1 MAALLY
7 AIKVAWVCVR
17 PGDMVC
23 FVPTFPGVLRRLENH
38 LAWVIFAF
46 ISNTDLYQ
54 HQPAL
59 VWCVAVY
66 AICFVL
72 GVVNFLVNGCDC
84 DNDKKLPLRFP
95 RLLWVQ
101 TVLSVL
107 LYFTAVIVWPL
118 YQFHEKLGGQ
128 PQRSSDMSGG
138 DQLNIFVCFWDQR
151 LAVAILTGINLL
163 VYVADTV
170 YLVREALVGG
180 SDGRESA

>member
-1 MAALLY
+1 MS
-7 AIKVAWVCVR
+7 
-17 PGDMVC
+17 C
-23 FVPTFPGVLRRLENH
+23 FWPTFPGVLRRLENYV
-38 LAWVIFAF
+38 ANIIFAF

-72 GVVNFLVNGCDC
+72 GAVNFLVNGCDC
-84 DNDKKLPLRFP
+84 DNDKTLLLPAP

-107 LYFTAVIVWPL
+107 LYATAVILWPL

-128 PQRSSDMSGG
+128 PQRSSDMSCG

-163 VYVADTV
+163 AYLADLVYSAR
-170 YLVREALVGG
+170 LVFVRV
-180 SDGRESA
+180 

>member
-1 MAALLY
+1 M
-7 AIKVAWVCVR
+7 
-17 PGDMVC
+17 
-23 FVPTFPGVLRRLENH
+23 
-38 LAWVIFAF
+38 
-46 ISNTDLYQ
+46 
-54 HQPAL
+54 
-59 VWCVAVY
+59 
-66 AICFVL
+66 
-72 GVVNFLVNGCDC
+72 NFLVNACDC

-128 PQRSSDMSGG
+128 PQRSSDMSCG